1 MVELHFEF
9 STSNHILFGPG
20 VVDEVP
26 SLAREFGHRVFFV
39 CTRSSLFHPLF
50 EKLKQS
56 NLDPLP
62 FSVKGEPT
70 IQSVQAA
77 IQSARQGGCD
87 LVIAMGGGSC
97 LDTGKAVAALLS
109 NPGDLSDY
117 LEIVGGRRTVKI
129 PAAPNIAIPTTAGTG
144 SEVTRNAVITHPSQR
159 LKVSLRSPLL
169 LPLQAVV
176 DPELT
181 YGLPPEVTAETGM
194 DALTQLIEP
203 FLCNAPTPLT
213 DAICRDGIPRIAR
226 SLLAAFKNGQDNI
239 KAREDMSLASL
250 FGGMALAN
258 ARLGAVHGLA
268 SPIGGI
274 ISAPH
279 GAICARLLPLVL
291 ETNLNALRRRQ
302 TNTQVLNRYNEL
314 ATLVTGGSSNA
325 PEDGINWIG
334 NLCNSLNIR
343 PLGKFGLTINLFQ
356 EIVMQSQNANSMKG
370 NPVLLTDEELIHVLE
385 YAR

>member
-1 MVELHFEF
+1 VVELHFEF
-9 STSNHILFGPG
+9 ATSNHILFGPG

-26 SLAREFGHRVFFV
+26 RLAREFGHRAFFV
-39 CTRSSLFHPLF
+39 VNRSGFAHPLF
-50 EKLKQS
+50 EKLKSS

-62 FSVKGEPT
+62 YSVRGEPT

-77 IQSARQGGCD
+77 IHLARQGGCD

-97 LDTGKAVAALLS
+97 LDTGKAVAVLLS
-109 NPGDLSDY
+109 NPGDLGDY
-117 LEIVGGRRTVKI
+117 LEIVGSGQAFEY
-129 PAAPNIAIPTTAGTG
+129 PAVPFIAIPTTAGTG
-144 SEVTRNAVITHPSQR
+144 SEVTRNAVITLPEQH
-159 LKVSLRSPLL
+159 LKVSLRSPFM

-181 YGLPPEVTAETGM
+181 YGLPPDVTAETGL

-213 DAICRDGIPRIAR
+213 DAVCRDGIPRIAR
-226 SLLAAFKNGQDNI
+226 SLLAAYKNGGDM

-268 SPIGGI
+268 SPIGGMI
-274 ISAPH
+274 PAPH

-291 ETNLNALRRRQ
+291 ETNLNALNRRQ
-302 TNTQVLNRYNEL
+302 PDFQVLSRYMEL
-314 ATLVTGGSSNA
+314 ASLVTGGFSA
-325 PEDGINWIG
+325 IPEDGITWIR
-334 NLCNSLNIR
+334 NLCHSLNVR
-343 PLGKFGLTINLFQ
+343 PLSEFGLNISLFQ
-356 EIVMQSQNANSMKG
+356 EIVIQSQKANSMKG
-370 NPVLLTDEELIHVLE
+370 NSVLLTDRELTFVLE
-385 YAR
+385 QAL

>member
-9 STSNHILFGPG
+9 ATSNHILFGPG

-26 SLAREFGHRVFFV
+26 RLAREFGHRAFFV
-39 CTRSSLFHPLF
+39 VNRSGFAHPLF
-50 EKLKQS
+50 EKLKSS

-62 FSVKGEPT
+62 YSVRGEPT

-77 IQSARQGGCD
+77 IHLARQGGCD

-97 LDTGKAVAALLS
+97 LDTGKAVAVLLS
-109 NPGDLSDY
+109 NPGDLGDY
-117 LEIVGGRRTVKI
+117 LEIVGSGQAFEY
-129 PAAPNIAIPTTAGTG
+129 PAVPFIAIPTTAGTG
-144 SEVTRNAVITHPSQR
+144 SEVTRNAVITLPDQH
-159 LKVSLRSPLL
+159 LKVSLRSPFM

-181 YGLPPEVTAETGM
+181 YGLPPDVTAETGL

-213 DAICRDGIPRIAR
+213 DAVCRDGIPRIAR
-226 SLLAAFKNGQDNI
+226 SLLAAYKNGGDM

-268 SPIGGI
+268 SPIGGMI
-274 ISAPH
+274 PAPH

-291 ETNLNALRRRQ
+291 ETNLNALNQRQ
-302 TNTQVLNRYNEL
+302 PDFQVLSRYMEL
-314 ATLVTGGSSNA
+314 ASLVTGDSSA
-325 PEDGINWIG
+325 LPEDGITWIWT
-334 NLCNSLNIR
+334 LCHALHIR
-343 PLGKFGLTINLFQ
+343 PLAEFGLNISLFQ
-356 EIVMQSQNANSMKG
+356 EVVLQSQKSNSMKG
-370 NPVLLTDEELIHVLE
+370 NSVVLTNRELAIILE
-385 YAR
+385 LAL